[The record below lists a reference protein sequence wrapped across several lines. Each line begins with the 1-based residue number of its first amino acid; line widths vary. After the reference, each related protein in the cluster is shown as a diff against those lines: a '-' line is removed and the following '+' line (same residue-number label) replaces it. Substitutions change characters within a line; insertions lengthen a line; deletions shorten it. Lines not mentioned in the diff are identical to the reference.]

1 MSLFFSSHPPP
12 FSLPP
17 SLLSLSPPTLFYL
30 ALGIESKT
38 SHMLVKYSAADTHPW
53 LRQNFCSFLVSSKI
67 ELVCNFK
74 KFRTWETI
82 YFYITKYLTFISK

>member
-1 MSLFFSSHPPP
+1 MSLFLSSHPPP

-53 LRQNFCSFLVSSKI
+53 FRQNFCSFLVSSKI
-67 ELVCNFK
+67 ELACNFK